1 MAGIAQTEEASK
13 SRKDD
18 VEMEISWGV
27 GLKEKAQQLVNK
39 KLDEKGAETTWEQ
52 QLAKRR
58 EKLKAKRQ
66 EKKQLKVAPPSSED
80 GDDSDIPSDIDM
92 NDPYFKEEFEKEEF
106 RGKKSKKDK
115 KKEDQDASDK
125 TEEGNA
131 AELDLLLMDENDGK
145 KHFSLKSIL
154 KEEEKTS
161 KGKKNKNKNDA
172 PVVAT
177 AVGGLRTA
185 VADGISGVLVDGHD
199 AKAWSSV
206 IARLLLEPQRRV
218 LLSMGAIEH
227 ASHFGWENTARKTL
241 DVYDWAL
248 SKQTKSKLRLAGDA

>member
-1 MAGIAQTEEASK
+1 LAGIAQTEEASK

-18 VEMEISWGV
+18 VEMEISWGL
-27 GLKEKAQQLVNK
+27 GLKEKAQQLVKK

-66 EKKQLKVAPPSSED
+66 EKKQLKVAPLSSEE

-106 RGKKSKKDK
+106 RSKQSKKDK
-115 KKEDQDASDK
+115 KKEDKEANDK
-125 TEEGNA
+125 VEEGNT

-154 KEEEKTS
+154 KEEGKTG
-161 KGKKNKNKNDA
+161 KGKKNKQNKNDA
-172 PVVAT
+172 PA
-177 AVGGLRTA
+177 AVTTE
-185 VADGISGVLVDGHD
+185 
-199 AKAWSSV
+199 AKEKDFKV
-206 IARLLLEPQRRV
+206 FFFLQLINQFL
-218 LLSMGAIEH
+218 
-227 ASHFGWENTARKTL
+227 N
-241 DVYDWAL
+241 Y
-248 SKQTKSKLRLAGDA
+248 

>member
-1 MAGIAQTEEASK
+1 
-13 SRKDD
+13 
-18 VEMEISWGV
+18 MEISWGV
-27 GLKEKAQQLVNK
+27 GLKEKAQQLVKK

-177 AVGGLRTA
+177 ADTKDKDFKV
-185 VADGISGVLVDGHD
+185 
-199 AKAWSSV
+199 
-206 IARLLLEPQRRV
+206 
-218 LLSMGAIEH
+218 
-227 ASHFGWENTARKTL
+227 F
-241 DVYDWAL
+241 VYNF
-248 SKQTKSKLRLAGDA
+248 